1 MRYKETTLRN
11 GLRIVTVPMAETQTA
26 TVVIMVGVGS
36 RYEQEKEA
44 GLSHFIEH
52 MLFKGTKKRPTPLM
66 ISEALDVI
74 GGEFNAFTGKDKTGY
89 YAKADAKH
97 ILTIL
102 DIVSDM
108 YLNSEIKAS
117 EIKKEK
123 GTILQELSM
132 YEDMPMRNINDVFEK
147 LLYQKNNLG
156 REIIGSK
163 KTIQSFRRKDF
174 LAYKQQFYVANDTV
188 VCVAGKINEAQII
201 KQIKKY
207 FTVLKKG
214 TKSEIIRVEEKQKQ
228 PQIKI
233 KFKKTEQTHL
243 MLGVRAYDWN
253 NKNRYALALLATIL
267 GGNMSSRLFM
277 AVRERQGLAYYVK
290 TGVETFEDCG
300 YLATNAGVKH
310 QNLKLTIRTILKEYA
325 KITQRK
331 VSEKELKK
339 AKSFLKGKAVMSM
352 EASDEVAMFF
362 IEQKIAKKKIM
373 TLEEKLNLIDQVTA
387 EDVLKVARDIFQK
400 AKLNLTVIGPH
411 KEAQKIKNLLVL

>member
-1 MRYKETTLRN
+1 MQYKETTLKN
-11 GLRIVTVPMAETQTA
+11 GLRIITIPMQETKTA
-26 TVVIMVGVGS
+26 TAVIMVGVGS
-36 RYEQEKEA
+36 RYEKEKEA

-66 ISEALDVI
+66 ISEELDVI

-97 ILTIL
+97 IQTVL

-108 YLNSEIKAS
+108 YLNSEIKTS
-117 EIKKEK
+117 EIEKEK

-132 YEDMPMRNINDVFEK
+132 YEDLPMRSISDVFEK

-163 KTIQSFRRKDF
+163 KTIQSFKRKDF
-174 LAYKQQFYVANDTV
+174 LAYKEKFYVANDTV
-188 VCVAGKINEAQII
+188 VCVAGKINETQTI

-207 FTVLKKG
+207 FSTFKKG
-214 TKSEIIRVEEKQKQ
+214 NKPEIVKVEEKQKR
-228 PQIKI
+228 PQIRI
-233 KFKKTEQTHL
+233 KFKKTDQTHL
-243 MLGVRAYDWN
+243 MVGVRAYGWN
-253 NKNRYALALLATIL
+253 DKNRYALALLATIL

-277 AVRERQGLAYYVK
+277 EVREKRGLAYYVK
-290 TGVETFEDCG
+290 TGVEAFEDCG

-310 QNLKLTIRTILKEYA
+310 QNLKLTIQTILKEYV
-325 KITQRK
+325 KIAQRK

-362 IEQKIAKKKIM
+362 IEQKVTKKKVM
-373 TLEEKLNLIDQVTA
+373 TLEEKMHLIDQVTA
-387 EDVLKVARDIFQK
+387 DEILKVAQEIFQ
-400 AKLNLTVIGPH
+400 ASKLNVAVIGPH
-411 KEAQKIKNLLVL
+411 KDVQKIKKLLIF